1 MAPVNPTTAITY
13 IGIGALIA
21 WRVYVRIRRFVSR
34 QKLSTRRLW
43 TTIVLFPILVL
54 MLLAASLTYPTSMAT
69 EIAGIVIG
77 VALGLY
83 GLRVTKYENTP
94 EGLFYTPH
102 AHIGIAVSLLFVG
115 RLIYRF
121 VQIYVS
127 TSALAQPQ
135 TDFVRSPLTL
145 LVFGILAGYYTSYAI
160 GLLSW
165 SRGRVLIKPAE
176 STITATSERDS

>member
-1 MAPVNPTTAITY
+1 MAPVNPTTAVTY

-21 WRVYVRIRRFVSR
+21 WRVYVRIRRFISR

-43 TTIVLFPILVL
+43 TTVVLFPILVL
-54 MLLAASLTYPTSMAT
+54 LLLAASLTYPTSMAM
-69 EIAGIVIG
+69 EMAGVVIG
-77 VALGLY
+77 IALGIY

-115 RLIYRF
+115 RLTYRF

-127 TSALAQPQ
+127 TSAFTQPQ

-160 GLLSW
+160 GLLNW
-165 SRGRVLIKPAE
+165 SRAQVAIP
-176 STITATSERDS
+176 STDSTVTK